1 MRTEYCGQ
9 LNLSH
14 VGQEVTLCGWVNRRR
29 DLGGLIFIDM
39 RDREGIVQVFF
50 DPDEKVAFDK
60 AYDLRN
66 EFCIQIVGTVR
77 ARPDSQINKDM
88 ATGEVEVFAHALEII
103 NRSEPLPLDSNQV
116 NSEEARLKYR
126 YLDLRRPEMAERL
139 KTRAKI
145 TSFVRRFMDSHGFL
159 DIETPMLTKAT
170 PEGARDYLVPSRV
183 HKGKFYA
190 LPQSPQLFKQLLM
203 MSGFD
208 RYYQIVKCFRDED
221 LRADRQPEFTQIDVE
236 TSFMTADQVREV
248 MEKLARELWLDV
260 KGVDLGD
267 FPVMTFAEAMR
278 RFGSDKPDLRNPLEL
293 VDVAD
298 LVKDVEFKVFSGPA
312 NDAKGRVAAIRV
324 PGGAQLTRKQIDEY
338 GAFVNIYGAK
348 GLAWLKV
355 NDRAAGM
362 EGVQSPIAKFLS
374 AEVLEAVL
382 ARTNAQTGDIL
393 FFGADSFKIVTDAMG
408 ALRLKLGRDLGLTQ
422 LDSWAPLQQQLAQ
435 VQKERDIVR
444 QQAERQE
451 KSLKTAL
458 AQQKAEAA
466 KAAGELQQQL
476 ATLQGKNK
484 TQTEQ
489 AKALEQRLAALT
501 TENAQTV
508 QLRNK
513 AAQQADKTA
522 TELAAAQQAQ
532 QALREELDGLRSRA
546 KWLPESQTL
555 KKKPEQQSYAAGV
568 ALGRDIQTMLA
579 ERKNWGITPDKTVLL
594 AGVIDTFS
602 GHYQLSDAQLT
613 SALAESE
620 KAVNDARNQ
629 AAKTQ
634 TSKGEAFVA
643 EFKKKKGT
651 QKSPAGFWY
660 RIDYA
665 GDEAIKENA
674 RVDIVVKESL
684 TDGRVIQDMDRSG
697 KVMSQPLSAYPP
709 LFREAIGH
717 LKNHGSLTMVVPP
730 ALAYGETGYA
740 PQIPPNAT
748 MVYELRIVDVS
759 NG

>member
-50 DPDEKVAFDK
+50 DPDQKAAFDK

-116 NSEEARLKYR
+116 NTEEARLKYR
-126 YLDLRRPEMAERL
+126 YLDLRRPEMADRL

-267 FPVMTFAEAMR
+267 FPVMTFEEAMR
-278 RFGSDKPDLRNPLEL
+278 RYGSDKPDLRNPLEL

-312 NDAKGRVAAIRV
+312 NDAKGRVAAICV
-324 PGGAQLTRKQIDEY
+324 PGGAQLTRKLIDEY
-338 GAFVNIYGAK
+338 GTFVNIYGAK

-374 AEVLEAVL
+374 AEVLEAIL
-382 ARTNAQTGDIL
+382 ARTNAQSGDIL

-408 ALRLKLGRDLGLTQ
+408 ALRLKLGRDLELTK
-422 LDSWAPLQQQLAQ
+422 LDSWAPLWVVDFPMFEEDGEGGLAAMHHPFTAPREMSPEELANTPINAIANAYDMVINGYEVGGGSVRIHRSEMQQTVFSILGIN
-435 VQKERDIVR
+435 EH
-444 QQAERQE
+444 
-451 KSLKTAL
+451 
-458 AQQKAEAA
+458 
-466 KAAGELQQQL
+466 
-476 ATLQGKNK
+476 
-484 TQTEQ
+484 
-489 AKALEQRLAALT
+489 EQREKFGFLLDALKYGTPPHAGLAFGLDRLVMLLT
-501 TENAQTV
+501 GTDNIRDVIAFPKTTAAACLMTEAPSFANPASLQ
-508 QLRNK
+508 
-513 AAQQADKTA
+513 
-522 TELAAAQQAQ
+522 ELAI
-532 QALREELDGLRSRA
+532 S
-546 KWLPESQTL
+546 
-555 KKKPEQQSYAAGV
+555 
-568 ALGRDIQTMLA
+568 
-579 ERKNWGITPDKTVLL
+579 
-594 AGVIDTFS
+594 
-602 GHYQLSDAQLT
+602 
-613 SALAESE
+613 
-620 KAVNDARNQ
+620 
-629 AAKTQ
+629 
-634 TSKGEAFVA
+634 
-643 EFKKKKGT
+643 
-651 QKSPAGFWY
+651 
-660 RIDYA
+660 
-665 GDEAIKENA
+665 
-674 RVDIVVKESL
+674 VVKKA
-684 TDGRVIQDMDRSG
+684 TDD
-697 KVMSQPLSAYPP
+697 
-709 LFREAIGH
+709 
-717 LKNHGSLTMVVPP
+717 
-730 ALAYGETGYA
+730 
-740 PQIPPNAT
+740 
-748 MVYELRIVDVS
+748 S
-759 NG
+759 NVENQ

>member
-9 LNLSH
+9 LNLAH

-50 DPDEKVAFDK
+50 DPDQKAAFDK
-60 AYDLRN
+60 AFELRN

-77 ARPDSQINKDM
+77 ARPESQVNKDM
-88 ATGEVEVFAHALEII
+88 TTGEVEVFAHVLEII
-103 NRSEPLPLDSNQV
+103 NRSEPLPLDSNQT

-126 YLDLRRPEMAERL
+126 YLDLRRPEMADRL

-236 TSFMTADQVREV
+236 TSFMSAEQVREV
-248 MEKLARELWLDV
+248 MEQLVHELWLDV
-260 KGVDLGD
+260 KGVDLGK
-267 FPVMTFAEAMR
+267 FPIMTFAEAMR
-278 RFGSDKPDLRNPLEL
+278 RYGSDKPDLRNPLEL

-312 NDAKGRVAAIRV
+312 NDAKGRVAAICV

-374 AEVLEAVL
+374 AEVLEAIL

-408 ALRLKLGRDLGLTQ
+408 ALRLKIGRDLGLTK
-422 LDSWAPLQQQLAQ
+422 LDSWAPLWVVDFPMFEEDGEGGLAAMHHPFTAP
-435 VQKERDIVR
+435 RDMSP
-444 QQAERQE
+444 E
-451 KSLKTAL
+451 
-458 AQQKAEAA
+458 
-466 KAAGELQQQL
+466 ELQKDPTSAIANAYDMVLNGYEVGGGSVRIHRSEMQQTVFGIL
-476 ATLQGKNK
+476 GIN
-484 TQTEQ
+484 EQ
-489 AKALEQRLAALT
+489 EQREKFGFLLDALKYGTPPHAGLAFGLDRLVMLVT
-501 TENAQTV
+501 GTENIRDVIAFPKTT
-508 QLRNK
+508 
-513 AAQQADKTA
+513 AAACLMTDAPSFANPASLQ
-522 TELAAAQQAQ
+522 ELAI
-532 QALREELDGLRSRA
+532 SVV
-546 KWLPESQTL
+546 
-555 KKKPEQQSYAAGV
+555 KKASAEQ
-568 ALGRDIQTMLA
+568 
-579 ERKNWGITPDKTVLL
+579 
-594 AGVIDTFS
+594 
-602 GHYQLSDAQLT
+602 
-613 SALAESE
+613 ESE
-620 KAVNDARNQ
+620 
-629 AAKTQ
+629 
-634 TSKGEAFVA
+634 
-643 EFKKKKGT
+643 
-651 QKSPAGFWY
+651 
-660 RIDYA
+660 
-665 GDEAIKENA
+665 
-674 RVDIVVKESL
+674 
-684 TDGRVIQDMDRSG
+684 
-697 KVMSQPLSAYPP
+697 
-709 LFREAIGH
+709 
-717 LKNHGSLTMVVPP
+717 
-730 ALAYGETGYA
+730 
-740 PQIPPNAT
+740 
-748 MVYELRIVDVS
+748 
-759 NG
+759 

>member
-236 TSFMTADQVREV
+236 TSFMTAEQVREV

-382 ARTNAQTGDIL
+382 ARTDAQTGDIL

-422 LDSWAPLQQQLAQ
+422 LDSWAPLW
-435 VQKERDIVR
+435 VVDFPMFEED
-444 QQAERQE
+444 EE
-451 KSLKTAL
+451 
-458 AQQKAEAA
+458 
-466 KAAGELQQQL
+466 G
-476 ATLQGKNK
+476 G
-484 TQTEQ
+484 
-489 AKALEQRLAALT
+489 LAAMHHPFT
-501 TENAQTV
+501 SPRDMSPE
-508 QLRNK
+508 
-513 AAQQADKTA
+513 
-522 TELAAAQQAQ
+522 ELAAAPVNAIANAYDMVINGYEVGGGSVRIHRSEMQQTVFSILGIDEHEQ
-532 QALREELDGLRSRA
+532 REKFGFLLDALKYGTPPHAGLAFGLDRLVMLLTGTDNIRDVIAFPKTTAAACLMTDAPSFANPASLQELAISVV
-546 KWLPESQTL
+546 
-555 KKKPEQQSYAAGV
+555 KKAGAEQ
-568 ALGRDIQTMLA
+568 
-579 ERKNWGITPDKTVLL
+579 
-594 AGVIDTFS
+594 
-602 GHYQLSDAQLT
+602 
-613 SALAESE
+613 ESE
-620 KAVNDARNQ
+620 
-629 AAKTQ
+629 
-634 TSKGEAFVA
+634 
-643 EFKKKKGT
+643 
-651 QKSPAGFWY
+651 
-660 RIDYA
+660 
-665 GDEAIKENA
+665 
-674 RVDIVVKESL
+674 
-684 TDGRVIQDMDRSG
+684 
-697 KVMSQPLSAYPP
+697 
-709 LFREAIGH
+709 
-717 LKNHGSLTMVVPP
+717 
-730 ALAYGETGYA
+730 
-740 PQIPPNAT
+740 
-748 MVYELRIVDVS
+748 
-759 NG
+759 